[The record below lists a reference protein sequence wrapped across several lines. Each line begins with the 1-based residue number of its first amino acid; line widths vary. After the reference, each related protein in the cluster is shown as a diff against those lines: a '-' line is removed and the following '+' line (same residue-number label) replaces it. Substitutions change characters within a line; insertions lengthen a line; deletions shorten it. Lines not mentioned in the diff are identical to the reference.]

1 MATSTFLI
9 APPNYGPNV
18 TITFQQIVE
27 VSFVAQM
34 SKGPHMPLVL
44 PSSTTVLK
52 ATMAIV
58 PTIIPTLGT
67 FRIKI

>member
-1 MATSTFLI
+1 MATSTFPV

-18 TITFQQIVE
+18 VIPFQQIVE
-27 VSFVAQM
+27 VLLVVQM

-44 PSSTTVLK
+44 LSSTTILE
-52 ATMAIV
+52 APRAIV

-67 FRIKI
+67 LRIKI